1 MDKDSGLSSERSHV
15 IRVYSIAL
23 GIIALDQLTKWVV
36 HFNIDFRS
44 QEIPVIEGF
53 FKLVYW
59 GNTGS
64 AFSMFSG
71 QNHLLAI
78 IAMGAIV
85 AIFFFRSFF
94 EIHHALGR
102 WAMGLINGGIVGNL
116 IDRLVHNYV
125 VDFLFFYTQ
134 RKSGSVIV
142 SEIGFPA
149 FNVADTAI
157 TTGIG
162 LIFLLSAKEAR
173 KQALSKEKA
182 QPSESEGLKN
192 TSSEKNS

>member
-1 MDKDSGLSSERSHV
+1 MEKDLELSSDRSHV

-23 GIIALDQLTKWVV
+23 GIIAIDQITKWIV
-36 HFNIDFRS
+36 HYNIDFRS
-44 QEIPVIEGF
+44 QEISIIDGF

-64 AFSMFSG
+64 AFSLFSG
-71 QNHLLAI
+71 QNHLLAFIAVGAI
-78 IAMGAIV
+78 IAIY
-85 AIFFFRSFF
+85 FFRGFF
-94 EIHHALGR
+94 EIHHPLGR

-134 RKSGSVIV
+134 RKSGAAIV

-162 LIFLLSAKEAR
+162 LIFLLSAIESRKHAMEKEVR
-173 KQALSKEKA
+173 
-182 QPSESEGLKN
+182 KN
-192 TSSEKNS
+192 TTSDPAEENS